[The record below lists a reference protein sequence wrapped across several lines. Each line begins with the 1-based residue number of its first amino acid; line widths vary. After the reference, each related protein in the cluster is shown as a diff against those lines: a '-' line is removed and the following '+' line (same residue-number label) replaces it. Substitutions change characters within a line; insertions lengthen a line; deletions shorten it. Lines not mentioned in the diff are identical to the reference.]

1 MRTNIVLDE
10 KMVKKAMRL
19 SKAKTKRE
27 VVDLA
32 LREYVASRER
42 WAALDELF
50 GSNGIDPAYD
60 YKAARIGRS
69 LNVSR

>member
-10 KMVKKAMRL
+10 KIVKKAMKL
-19 SKAKTKRE
+19 AKAKTKRE

-32 LREYVASRER
+32 LREYVAARER
-42 WAALDELF
+42 WAAMDELF
-50 GSNGIDPAYD
+50 GSNGIDPTYD